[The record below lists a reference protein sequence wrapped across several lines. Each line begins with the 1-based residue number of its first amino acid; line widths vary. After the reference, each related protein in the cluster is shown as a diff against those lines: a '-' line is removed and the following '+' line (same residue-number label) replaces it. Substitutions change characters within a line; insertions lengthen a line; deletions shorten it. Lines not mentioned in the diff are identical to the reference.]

1 MVLLKKKD
9 RSLQLC
15 VDYQHLNGL
24 LEGDAYPMPQV
35 DELINQ
41 VGKAKFI
48 SGTDLTRGYWQVPVA
63 KDGRPKTVF
72 VMPFGLFQ
80 FNVMLFSLQGA
91 SATFQRLMD
100 KVLQYTWYGIICSSL
115 LG

>member
-1 MVLLKKKD
+1 MPSVD
-9 RSLQLC
+9 ADYYFQA

-48 SGTDLTRGYWQVPVA
+48 SALDLTRGYWQVPVA

-72 VMPFGLFQ
+72 VTPFGLFQ
-80 FNVMLFSLQGA
+80 FNVMLFGLQGA